1 MANLS
6 DVMLTI
12 TSRKAI
18 VMNGI
23 AMVLLVIIDLLMTR
37 QILPRG
43 REAEDIMFIL
53 TVIICYGVGSWL
65 FFKFTERISSRI
77 RTRSRFFKL
86 VHEFA
91 IIVQFSLLGILLII
105 IFGNLASCYDY
116 FSYCMTTRPLA
127 VSVNA
132 IASASAGVMLG
143 LVAYKFLAWYRI
155 NNRNYIVLLYG
166 IGAAALIMSIT
177 VDAGDK
183 ILLQK
188 VVEENSPQGAVLESS
203 WIYKTFEKYDGQVQY
218 KVVNPE
224 MTTLYVVPG
233 SLTAIHKFLVYLVS
247 DTPYVCTWAGT
258 LLLLRQLYLSSGK
271 RGKTSFPIRYWV
283 LLSVPLLLY
292 IIGSGIIF
300 SLPPSDDPNRYYY
313 RILFRAG
320 TIGSSALFGI
330 AFYVI
335 VREVEQRRK
344 IPLDEIKDYLTISA
358 IGIVMIG
365 ISNEA
370 SGLQQTY
377 GVAAHGLVFLSAFL
391 YGIGL
396 YYSAISISEDSSL
409 RKIIRKSALELLDDI
424 GTAQMEQ
431 EVQKRIL
438 KIVKSNKEKLEAGT
452 GISCSVTEDDVK
464 EYLEIL
470 KQELPKKT

>member
-1 MANLS
+1 
-6 DVMLTI
+6 MLTI

-132 IASASAGVMLG
+132 IASTSAGVMLG

-218 KVVNPE
+218 KVANPE

-409 RKIIRKSALELLDDI
+409 RKTIRKSALELLDDI

>member
-1 MANLS
+1 VANLS
-6 DVMLTI
+6 DVMLTF

-77 RTRSRFFKL
+77 RNRSRFFKL
-86 VHEFA
+86 VHKFA

-105 IFGNLASCYDY
+105 IFGNLVSCYDY

-132 IASASAGVMLG
+132 IASTSAGVMLG
-143 LVAYKFLAWYRI
+143 LVA
-155 NNRNYIVLLYG
+155 YG

-218 KVVNPE
+218 KVANPE

-409 RKIIRKSALELLDDI
+409 RKTIRKSALELLDDI

-452 GISCSVTEDDVK
+452 GVSCSVTEDDVK

>member
-77 RTRSRFFKL
+77 RNRSRFFKL
-86 VHEFA
+86 VHKFA

-132 IASASAGVMLG
+132 IASTSAGVMLG

-409 RKIIRKSALELLDDI
+409 RKTIRKSALELLDDI

>member
-1 MANLS
+1 MTTRGDIIPL
-6 DVMLTI
+6 V
-12 TSRKAI
+12 TSRKGIVLTGI
-18 VMNGI
+18 VMTI
-23 AMVLLVIIDLLMTR
+23 LVIIDLLMTR
-37 QILPRG
+37 QILPR
-43 REAEDIMFIL
+43 ESESEDIMFIL
-53 TVIICYGVGSWL
+53 TVVICYGVGSWIL
-65 FFKFTERISSRI
+65 FRFTERISSTI
-77 RTRSRFFKL
+77 RNRSRFFKV
-86 VHEFA
+86 VHQFA
-91 IIVQFSLLGILLII
+91 IIIQISLFGILLLI

-116 FSYCMTTRPLA
+116 FSYCMNTRPLA

-132 IASASAGVMLG
+132 IASVAAGVILG
-143 LVAYKFLAWYRI
+143 LIAYKFFAWYRV
-155 NNRNYIVLLYG
+155 NKRNFIVLLFG
-166 IGAAALIMSIT
+166 LGAAALLMSIT

-188 VVEENSPQGAVLESS
+188 VIEESSPPGAALESS
-203 WIYKTFEKYDGQVQY
+203 WIYKIFDRYDGQIQY

-224 MTTLYVVPG
+224 TTTHYVVP
-233 SLTAIHKFLVYLVS
+233 SSYTAIHKFLVYLVS

-258 LLLLRQLYLSSGK
+258 LLLLRQLYLSSG
-271 RGKTSFPIRYWV
+271 RGKKTSFPTKYWV

-320 TIGSSALFGI
+320 TRGSSVLFGI
-330 AFYVI
+330 AFYAI

-391 YGIGL
+391 YSIGL

-409 RKIIRKSALELLDDI
+409 RKTIRRSALELFDEI

-431 EVQKRIL
+431 DVQKRIL
-438 KIVKSNKEKLEAGT
+438 KIVKSNKEKLESDT
-452 GISCSVTEDDVK
+452 GISSSVTEDDVR

-470 KQELPKKT
+470 RQELKPKK

>member
-1 MANLS
+1 
-6 DVMLTI
+6 MLTI

-132 IASASAGVMLG
+132 IASTSAGVMLG

-409 RKIIRKSALELLDDI
+409 RKTIRKSALELLDDI

>member
-1 MANLS
+1 
-6 DVMLTI
+6 
-12 TSRKAI
+12 
-18 VMNGI
+18 MNGI
-23 AMVLLVIIDLLMTR
+23 AMVVLVIIDLLITR

-77 RTRSRFFKL
+77 RNRSRFFKL
-86 VHEFA
+86 VHKFA

-183 ILLQK
+183 IFLQK

-258 LLLLRQLYLSSGK
+258 LLLLRQLYSSSGK
-271 RGKTSFPIRYWV
+271 EGKQA
-283 LLSVPLLLY
+283 LLSD
-292 IIGSGIIF
+292 IGYF
-300 SLPPSDDPNRYYY
+300 C
-313 RILFRAG
+313 LFLCYC
-320 TIGSSALFGI
+320 TLS
-330 AFYVI
+330 
-335 VREVEQRRK
+335 EVE
-344 IPLDEIKDYLTISA
+344 
-358 IGIVMIG
+358 
-365 ISNEA
+365 
-370 SGLQQTY
+370 
-377 GVAAHGLVFLSAFL
+377 
-391 YGIGL
+391 
-396 YYSAISISEDSSL
+396 
-409 RKIIRKSALELLDDI
+409 
-424 GTAQMEQ
+424 
-431 EVQKRIL
+431 
-438 KIVKSNKEKLEAGT
+438 
-452 GISCSVTEDDVK
+452 
-464 EYLEIL
+464 
-470 KQELPKKT
+470 

>member
-1 MANLS
+1 
-6 DVMLTI
+6 MLTI

-77 RTRSRFFKL
+77 RNRSRFFKL
-86 VHEFA
+86 VHKFA

-132 IASASAGVMLG
+132 IASTSAGVMLG

-258 LLLLRQLYLSSGK
+258 LLLLRQLYSSSGK

-409 RKIIRKSALELLDDI
+409 RKTIRKSALELLDDI

>member
-1 MANLS
+1 
-6 DVMLTI
+6 
-12 TSRKAI
+12 
-18 VMNGI
+18 
-23 AMVLLVIIDLLMTR
+23 
-37 QILPRG
+37 
-43 REAEDIMFIL
+43 
-53 TVIICYGVGSWL
+53 
-65 FFKFTERISSRI
+65 
-77 RTRSRFFKL
+77 
-86 VHEFA
+86 
-91 IIVQFSLLGILLII
+91 
-105 IFGNLASCYDY
+105 
-116 FSYCMTTRPLA
+116 MTTRPLA

-155 NNRNYIVLLYG
+155 NNRNYIVLFYG
-166 IGAAALIMSIT
+166 IGAAAPIMSIT

-188 VVEENSPQGAVLESS
+188 VVEENSPQGVVLGSS

-258 LLLLRQLYLSSGK
+258 LLLLSQLYLSSGK

-409 RKIIRKSALELLDDI
+409 RKTIRKSALELLDDI

-438 KIVKSNKEKLEAGT
+438 K
-452 GISCSVTEDDVK
+452 
-464 EYLEIL
+464 
-470 KQELPKKT
+470 

>member
-77 RTRSRFFKL
+77 RNRSRFFKL
-86 VHEFA
+86 VHKFA

-409 RKIIRKSALELLDDI
+409 RKTIRKSALELLDDI

>member
-1 MANLS
+1 M
-6 DVMLTI
+6 TI
-12 TSRKAI
+12 
-18 VMNGI
+18 
-23 AMVLLVIIDLLMTR
+23 LVIIDLLMTR
-37 QILPRG
+37 QIFPRESA
-43 REAEDIMFIL
+43 REDIMFIL
-53 TVIICYGVGSWL
+53 TVVICYGVGSWIL
-65 FFKFTERISSRI
+65 FRFTERISSTI
-77 RTRSRFFKL
+77 RNRSRFFKV
-86 VHEFA
+86 VHQFA
-91 IIVQFSLLGILLII
+91 IIIQISLFGILLLI

-116 FSYCMTTRPLA
+116 FSYCMNTRPLA

-132 IASASAGVMLG
+132 IASGAAGVIL
-143 LVAYKFLAWYRI
+143 
-155 NNRNYIVLLYG
+155 
-166 IGAAALIMSIT
+166 
-177 VDAGDK
+177 DAGDK

-188 VVEENSPQGAVLESS
+188 VIEESSPPGAALESS
-203 WIYKTFEKYDGQVQY
+203 WIYKTFDRYDGQVQY

-224 MTTLYVVPG
+224 TTTHYVVP
-233 SLTAIHKFLVYLVS
+233 SSYTAIHKFLVYLVS
-247 DTPYVCTWAGT
+247 DIPYVCTWAGT
-258 LLLLRQLYLSSGK
+258 LLLLRQLYLSSG
-271 RGKTSFPIRYWV
+271 RGKKTCFPTKYWV

-313 RILFRAG
+313 RILFRVG
-320 TIGSSALFGI
+320 TIGSSVLFGI
-330 AFYVI
+330 AFYAI

-391 YGIGL
+391 YSIGL

-409 RKIIRKSALELLDDI
+409 RKTIRRSALELFDEI

-431 EVQKRIL
+431 DVQKRIL
-438 KIVKSNKEKLEAGT
+438 KIVKSNKEKLESDT
-452 GISCSVTEDDVK
+452 GISSSVTEDDVR

-470 KQELPKKT
+470 RQELKPKK

>member
-1 MANLS
+1 MSARSNI
-6 DVMLTI
+6 MLKV

-23 AMVLLVIIDLLMTR
+23 AIVVLVAIDLLMTR

-43 REAEDIMFIL
+43 SVVEDILFIL
-53 TVIICYGVGSWL
+53 TVIVCYGVGSWL
-65 FFKFTERISSRI
+65 FFKYTERISNKI
-77 RTRSRFFKL
+77 RNRSRFFNL
-86 VHEFA
+86 VHQFA
-91 IIVQFSLLGILLII
+91 IIVQFTLLGILLII
-105 IFGNLASCYDY
+105 IFGNGVNCYDY
-116 FSYCMTTRPLA
+116 FSYCMNTRPLA

-143 LVAYKFLAWYRI
+143 LIAYKFLAWYRI
-155 NNRNYIVLLYG
+155 NTRNYIVLLYG

-188 VVEENSPQGAVLESS
+188 VVEEKSPQGVVLEAS
-203 WIYKTFEKYDGQVQY
+203 WIYKTFEKYEGQVQY

-224 MTTLYVVPG
+224 TTTLYVVPG
-233 SLTAIHKFLVYLVS
+233 SLTALHKFLVYLVS
-247 DTPYVCTWAGT
+247 DTPYVCTWAAT

-271 RGKTSFPIRYWV
+271 GGRTSFPIKYWV

-320 TIGSSALFGI
+320 TIGSSVLFGI

-377 GVAAHGLVFLSAFL
+377 GVAAHSLVFLSAFL
-391 YGIGL
+391 FSIGL

-409 RKIIRKSALELLDDI
+409 RKTIRRSALELFDEM

-438 KIVKSNKEKLEAGT
+438 KIVKSNKEKLESGT
-452 GISCSVTEDDVK
+452 GISSSVTEDDVR
-464 EYLEIL
+464 EYLELL
-470 KQELPKKT
+470 KQELSKKT